1 MTEGRRTPSATS
13 QTTAL
18 PLAGSHALVTG
29 GGKGIGAA
37 IALELAAHGANV
49 TLLGRDERAMAET
62 VDRLTATTPAAAQ
75 HVTADLRDRQAV
87 VAAFAR
93 AAEALDPPEILVNNA
108 GVAESAPIAKTTTE
122 QWQRMLDVNLTGT
135 FFCIQAALPAML
147 AAGRGRIVNI
157 ASTAGLTGYAYV
169 AAYCAAKH
177 GVIGL
182 TRALARELA
191 AKAITVNAVCPGY
204 TETDMT
210 ERTIANIVA
219 KTGRSAEQARADL
232 ARLNPQNRLVR
243 PQEVAQAVLY
253 LALPG
258 SAAVTG
264 QALGVD
270 GGEVLG

>member
-1 MTEGRRTPSATS
+1 MTKGRRSQSATS
-13 QTTAL
+13 HQTAL

-37 IALELAAHGANV
+37 IASELAAHGADV
-49 TLLGRDERAMAET
+49 TVLGRDQRALAET
-62 VDRLTATTPAAAQ
+62 VERLTATTPTTAQ
-75 HVTADLRDRQAV
+75 LVTADISEPQGVLD
-87 VAAFAR
+87 AFAA
-93 AAEALDPPEILVNNA
+93 AAEALGPPDILVNNA
-108 GVAESAPIAKTTTE
+108 GVSESAPITKTTTE

-135 FFCIQAALPAML
+135 FLCIQAALPAML

-157 ASTAGLTGYAYV
+157 ASTAGLTGYPYV

-191 AKAITVNAVCPGY
+191 TKGITVNAVCPGY
-204 TETDMT
+204 TETEMT

-219 KTGRSAEQARADL
+219 KTGRSADQARADL
-232 ARLNPQNRLVR
+232 ARFNPQARLVR
-243 PQEVAQAVLY
+243 RQEVARAVLY

-270 GGEVLG
+270 GGEVMA